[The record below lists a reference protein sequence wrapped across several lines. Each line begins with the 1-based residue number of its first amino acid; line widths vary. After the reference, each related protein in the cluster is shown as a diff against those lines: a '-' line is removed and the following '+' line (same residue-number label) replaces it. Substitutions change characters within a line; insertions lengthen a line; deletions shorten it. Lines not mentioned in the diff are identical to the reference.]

1 MKIISEYVK
10 LVKKSHHNFKKI
22 SSTSYAV
29 HNIIFRYISFL
40 ITPFFIIFNISANLA
55 TLLRVVFALI
65 GIGFVFN
72 NQVLLGLC
80 LYFLGDTLDYVDGN
94 LARIQNSASYFGKFV
109 DGFAD
114 IIVDNLLII
123 AFFYVY
129 QNLFLSKSDY
139 LAILFIVTIFLN
151 LSLSFMLERF
161 SNFIKWIRLDKP
173 NYQFHY
179 QIFFSKK
186 DTILINFI
194 NDIKYTIL
202 ILMCFLGLSI
212 NILNIFLLI
221 SCLYASYR
229 LIIISIMV
237 KNNLKIHRIS
247 KNHNPN
253 ND

>member
-1 MKIISEYVK
+1 
-10 LVKKSHHNFKKI
+10 
-22 SSTSYAV
+22 
-29 HNIIFRYISFL
+29 
-40 ITPFFIIFNISANLA
+40 
-55 TLLRVVFALI
+55 
-65 GIGFVFN
+65 
-72 NQVLLGLC
+72 
-80 LYFLGDTLDYVDGN
+80 
-94 LARIQNSASYFGKFV
+94 
-109 DGFAD
+109 
-114 IIVDNLLII
+114 
-123 AFFYVY
+123 
-129 QNLFLSKSDY
+129 
-139 LAILFIVTIFLN
+139 
-151 LSLSFMLERF
+151 MLERF

-173 NYQFHY
+173 NYQFNY